1 MQRRQRLDA
10 GALVGI
16 GGLVAL
22 GACDSKPAPNPFET
36 KKDTVQPPPI
46 TEPPKPQGPPEFTV
60 SGEGPKVGWTYILLD
75 KPDGK
80 KKLADEIAANSQFV
94 SGKDVPLRVDRTSKL
109 AYVAEMIQALATGGA
124 TGIVVS
130 TDSRP
135 EYPKSVKFVPASAG
149 KSAPGCSVVAKVLK
163 ERRNAV
169 WSLKGGSAVGSPKGL
184 AGPDM
189 ANTAD
194 NLEAAAKRCKES
206 DFAFVSA
213 DDDVE
218 WGLVYD
224 LAAASQ
230 TLEKAK
236 LGRVVLLEPAPVA
249 GKPVKLD

>member
-1 MQRRQRLDA
+1 MRTRHPL
-10 GALVGI
+10 
-16 GGLVAL
+16 LVAL
-22 GACDSKPAPNPFET
+22 LLAGTLVACESKPAPNPFET
-36 KKDTVQPPPI
+36 KKETVEPPPI
-46 TEPPKPQGPPEFTV
+46 KEPPKIQGPPEFTV
-60 SGEGPKVGWTYILLD
+60 SGEGPKIGWTYILLD

-80 KKLADEIAANSQFV
+80 KKLADEIAANTQFV

-109 AYVAEMIQALATGGA
+109 AYVAEMIQALAGGGA
-124 TGIVVS
+124 TSVTVT
-130 TDSRP
+130 TDTRP
-135 EYPKSVKFVPASAG
+135 EFPKSVKLLPKATAT
-149 KSAPGCSVVAKVLK
+149 SAPECSVVAKVLK

-189 ANTAD
+189 AITAD
-194 NLEAAAKRCKES
+194 TLEAAARRCKDS
-206 DFAFVSA
+206 NFVFVSA

-224 LAAASQ
+224 LAAVTQ

-236 LGRVVLLEPAPVA
+236 LGKVVLLEPAPVA